1 MFTTV
6 EVAKP
11 ARAVLTDPS
20 ILADALLRLEVEF
33 AVGGA
38 VRKALACLLV
48 QGRAVGSLPALLAD
62 AGAVNAEAV
71 AGARRIGAVDWRRKK
86 FFLKLANRR
95 IFFIYFRLFK
105 ETIFTTNKC
114 EKCPFSLRCWDS
126 NPWHLKHESPPTTTR
141 PGLPSGDEYSSLL
154 LFSTT

>member
-38 VRKALACLLV
+38 VRKALARLLV

-86 FFLKLANRR
+86 FFLNWPTAASFSF
-95 IFFIYFRLFK
+95 IFV
-105 ETIFTTNKC
+105 
-114 EKCPFSLRCWDS
+114 FSKKQFLQQINVKNVHSVYGAGIRTHDI
-126 NPWHLKHESPPTTTR
+126 
-141 PGLPSGDEYSSLL
+141 
-154 LFSTT
+154 

>member
-38 VRKALACLLV
+38 VRKALARLLV

-62 AGAVNAEAV
+62 ASTVDAEPV
-71 AGARRIGAVDWRRKK
+71 AGASRVRAVHCRR
-86 FFLKLANRR
+86 N
-95 IFFIYFRLFK
+95 
-105 ETIFTTNKC
+105 
-114 EKCPFSLRCWDS
+114 
-126 NPWHLKHESPPTTTR
+126 H
-141 PGLPSGDEYSSLL
+141 
-154 LFSTT
+154 

>member
-38 VRKALACLLV
+38 VRKALARLLV

-86 FFLKLANRR
+86 FFFK
-95 IFFIYFRLFK
+95 IGQPQPLF
-105 ETIFTTNKC
+105 
-114 EKCPFSLRCWDS
+114 
-126 NPWHLKHESPPTTTR
+126 H
-141 PGLPSGDEYSSLL
+141 
-154 LFSTT
+154 LFSSFQRNNFYNK